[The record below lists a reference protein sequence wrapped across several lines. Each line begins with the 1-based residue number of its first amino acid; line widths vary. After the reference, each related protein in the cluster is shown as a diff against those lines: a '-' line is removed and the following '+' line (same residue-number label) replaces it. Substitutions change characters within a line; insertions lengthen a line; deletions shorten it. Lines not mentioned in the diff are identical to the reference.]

1 MMYAGRLITTV
12 NRFLAPRSPAGSDN
26 ILILGSL
33 TQTAAPHGARPLE
46 MFRTP
51 FKTAAATRD
60 LIFTRT
66 TEASLSRVTN
76 THESHPNS
84 ASKPGHESQ
93 QDSTSMPNQKS
104 QRDSAS

>member
-1 MMYAGRLITTV
+1 MMYAGRLKTTV

-26 ILILGSL
+26 ISILGSL
-33 TQTAAPHGARPLE
+33 TQTAAPHGAHLLE

-66 TEASLSRVTN
+66 TEASLSRLTVTQGLPD
-76 THESHPNS
+76 HPVFL
-84 ASKPGHESQ
+84 
-93 QDSTSMPNQKS
+93 TIL
-104 QRDSAS
+104 

>member
-1 MMYAGRLITTV
+1 LPDATADLIQMPERNGTGMMYAGRLKTTV

-26 ILILGSL
+26 ISILGSL

-66 TEASLSRVTN
+66 TEASLSRVTV
-76 THESHPNS
+76 TQGLPDHPVFL
-84 ASKPGHESQ
+84 
-93 QDSTSMPNQKS
+93 TIL
-104 QRDSAS
+104 